1 MTREGGYLLA
11 YVLRK
16 GPLVAQI
23 GVQASNIIRN
33 DLPEPCLECL
43 RLLRNRIGIDAF
55 QNQGMVSN
63 SVRARV
69 QSDRIGFGFG
79 ASDSGFLGK
88 EAASPGKGLGT
99 YSAASNVIK
108 ALPRAVTLKTK
119 HEGHLVT
126 K

>member
-1 MTREGGYLLA
+1 MTRERGDLLA

-43 RLLRNRIGIDAF
+43 RLLRNRIGIEASR
-55 QNQGMVSN
+55 NQGMVSN
-63 SVRARV
+63 NVRACV
-69 QSDRIGFGFG
+69 QSDRIGFGFS

-88 EAASPGKGLGT
+88 EAAPPGKGLGT
-99 YSAASNVIK
+99 YSAV
-108 ALPRAVTLKTK
+108 
-119 HEGHLVT
+119 
-126 K
+126 